1 MYRPSWI
8 CCYMKIGWF
17 VILGPHPNI
26 YCFAWQM
33 STFYSP
39 LWVDYNYIIPNLSMI
54 MCFLCYFCIEN
65 GQCINLDDS
74 FWLFNSIH
82 AQWSL
87 QSLTGKSVRQSQK
100 KNVKVAPCRF
110 SDQRIST
117 GNPWFSIIH
126 NKPAKVLLKCFDT
139 ASNMTL
145 LVASI
150 CGL

>member
-1 MYRPSWI
+1 MKNNPIFIQQQILLGLYIRMPGKKSLTPKLFSPGILMHRPSWI

-17 VILGPHPNI
+17 FILGPHANI
-26 YCFAWQM
+26 FCFAWQM

-39 LWVDYNYIIPNLSMI
+39 LWVDYNHIIPNLSMI
-54 MCFLCYFCIEN
+54 MRFLCYFRIEN

-100 KNVKVAPCRF
+100 KRENSTMQIF
-110 SDQRIST
+110 SPK
-117 GNPWFSIIH
+117 N
-126 NKPAKVLLKCFDT
+126 
-139 ASNMTL
+139 
-145 LVASI
+145 
-150 CGL
+150 